1 MRICVFGAGSL
12 GSALGGLL
20 AAKNDVILIG
30 RKPHASAV
38 RKNGLMLV
46 GDLVQ
51 TVNIDARESA
61 KNLGPPELLIIATK
75 AYDTVEAIQSCR
87 RLVDKK
93 TMVLTLQNG
102 LGNLELLRNWRREK
116 AFGGTTTLGATL
128 VSPGVIRISGL
139 GKTVIGADIDPEG
152 AERIVSEFKSCGL
165 PTSTVKHVFPAIW
178 GKAVVNACI
187 NPTAAILRVTNGRL
201 PESKAVSRFMREVC
215 AECELVA
222 KASGIDLSGVPMYS
236 RVRSVCK
243 DTAENLSSML
253 QDVRLGRRTEIDH
266 INGAFCL
273 RGDKSGIP
281 TPLNDA
287 LVAIVHS
294 ICRYSQ
300 SEKG

>member
-20 AAKNDVILIG
+20 AVRNNVVLIG
-30 RKPHASAV
+30 RKPHISAV
-38 RKNGLMLV
+38 RKNGLMISGDTARTV
-46 GDLVQ
+46 IVDGQETANDLV
-51 TVNIDARESA
+51 
-61 KNLGPPELLIIATK
+61 PPELLIIATK
-75 AYDTVEAIQSCR
+75 AYDTAEAIQSCR
-87 RLVDKK
+87 RLVDND

-102 LGNLELLRNWRREK
+102 LGNLELLRNWRREN

-128 VSPGVIRISGL
+128 VSPGVLRVSGL

-152 AERIVSEFKSCGL
+152 AGRIVSEFKSCGL
-165 PTSTVKHVFPAIW
+165 PTRAVKHVFPAIW

-187 NPTAAILRVTNGRL
+187 NPTAAILRVPNGRL
-201 PESKAVSRFMREVC
+201 VESKAISRFMREVC
-215 AECELVA
+215 VECELVA
-222 KASGIDLSGVPMYS
+222 KASGINLSGVPMYS

-243 DTAENLSSML
+243 DTAENVSSML

-266 INGAFCL
+266 INGAFSL
-273 RGDKSGIP
+273 HGDKSDIP

-294 ICRYSQ
+294 ICQYSQ